1 MTILHYNNLC
11 IGWLQLNFLEIIL
24 LITADNTIDLSK
36 NDKSKMQIDQI
47 KCLTL
52 GVVMF
57 L

>member
-1 MTILHYNNLC
+1 MTTLHYNNFC

>member
-47 KCLTL
+47 KCLTV
-52 GVVMF
+52 GVVKF